1 MIFITSKQAKE
12 LRESGILER
21 DKKNGRFLDLPH
33 TGYGKKSKHKK
44 YYTTRIIYQK
54 LIRKQIK

>member
-12 LRESGILER
+12 LRESDILER

-54 LIRKQIK
+54 FLRNKNK